1 MMRFILFSCLIILLL
16 PLPMIQAQVPEK
28 IKQNEEEIRQNM
40 IVISRQLGVT
50 CSECHNIKNFADA
63 SKKSFKV
70 SLKHQK
76 MVELLKLN
84 GLSGIN
90 GEPEASCYTCHKG
103 KLRFSHK
110 ETLNDHNRQ
119 DSFKKKEIKEKAEIV
134 EDKETPKN

>member
-1 MMRFILFSCLIILLL
+1 MRLLFLYITSLLLL
-16 PLPMIQAQVPEK
+16 PLPMTQAQVPEK

-63 SKKSFKV
+63 TKKSFKV

-76 MVELLKLN
+76 MVDLLKLN
-84 GLSGIN
+84 GLSGLN

-134 EDKETPKN
+134 EDKENQKN

>member
-1 MMRFILFSCLIILLL
+1 MHFILFSCLIIFLL
-16 PLPMIQAQVPEK
+16 PLPMLHAQVPEK